1 MEQRANANGLQAK
14 MYSLWRYQSM
24 SKKAIGSLL
33 CAMAIAAFAALAA
46 PAVGADV
53 PNGTKGE
60 IVKVDAAKSTLTV
73 HTQSGDKTYMIA
85 PTTQIVGPRGGIVH
99 KRLQDP
105 RFHAGLHVTI
115 VGAGTSAS
123 QVLLGVDHKAKSGD
137 AATSKT
143 TAGFRGDS
151 AAKGEAAKTEE
162 AADDND
168 NEFPGKIK
176 SVDADKNILV
186 VTLLTGKDHSFM
198 VGSEAK
204 LTIGARVSQKGLSD
218 PALKPG
224 ATVTVVTEEGGKK
237 VAEVKVNGPRGT
249 RRGGMRFRSN
259 LGGGGNN

>member
-1 MEQRANANGLQAK
+1 
-14 MYSLWRYQSM
+14 M

-33 CAMAIAAFAALAA
+33 CAMAVAAFAALAT

-53 PNGTKGE
+53 PGGIKGE
-60 IVKVDAAKSTLTV
+60 IVKVDAAKNTLTV
-73 HTQSGDKTYMIA
+73 HTQSGDKTYTIA

-115 VGAGTSAS
+115 VGSGTAAS
-123 QVLLGVDHKAKSGD
+123 EVLLGVDHKAKSGD

-151 AAKGEAAKTEE
+151 AAKGDAAKTEE

-186 VTLLTGKDHSFM
+186 VTLLTGKDQSFM
-198 VGSEAK
+198 IGSDAK
-204 LTIGARVSQKGLSD
+204 LTIGSRVSQKGLSD
-218 PALKPG
+218 PALKSG
-224 ATVTVVTEEGGKK
+224 ARVTVVTEGGKK
-237 VAEVKVNGPRGT
+237 VAEVKVNAGGRGA
-249 RRGGMRFRSN
+249 RRGGMRMNPRF
-259 LGGGGNN
+259 GGGNN

>member
-1 MEQRANANGLQAK
+1 
-14 MYSLWRYQSM
+14 M
-24 SKKAIGSLL
+24 SKRAIGSLL
-33 CAMAIAAFAALAA
+33 CAMAIAAFAAFAT

-53 PNGTKGE
+53 PGGIKGD
-60 IVKVDAAKSTLTV
+60 IVKVDTAKSTLTV
-73 HTQSGDKTYMIA
+73 HTQTGDKTYTIA

-105 RFHAGLHVTI
+105 RFHAGLHVT
-115 VGAGTSAS
+115 VVASGTAAT
-123 QVLLGVDHKAKSGD
+123 QVLLGVDRKAKTGD

-143 TAGFRGDS
+143 TTGFRGD
-151 AAKGEAAKTEE
+151 AAGKGEAAKTEE
-162 AADDND
+162 APADED

-224 ATVTVVTEEGGKK
+224 ATVTVVTEEGKK
-237 VAEVKVNGPRGT
+237 VSEVKVNAGRAT
-249 RRGGMRFRSN
+249 RRGGMRFSPRF
-259 LGGGGNN
+259 GGGGKN

>member
-1 MEQRANANGLQAK
+1 
-14 MYSLWRYQSM
+14 M
-24 SKKAIGSLL
+24 SKRAIGSLL
-33 CAMAIAAFAALAA
+33 CAMAIAAFAAFAT

-53 PNGTKGE
+53 PGGIKGD
-60 IVKVDAAKSTLTV
+60 IVKVDTAKSTLTV
-73 HTQSGDKTYMIA
+73 HTQTGDKTYTIA
-85 PTTQIVGPRGGIVH
+85 QTTQIVGPRGGIVH

-115 VGAGTSAS
+115 VAS
-123 QVLLGVDHKAKSGD
+123 GMAATQVLLGVDRKAKTGD

-143 TAGFRGDS
+143 TTGFRGD
-151 AAKGEAAKTEE
+151 AAGKGEAAKTEE
-162 AADDND
+162 APADED

-224 ATVTVVTEEGGKK
+224 ATVTVVTEEGKK
-237 VAEVKVNGPRGT
+237 VSEVKVNAGRAM
-249 RRGGMRFRSN
+249 RRGGMRFSPRF
-259 LGGGGNN
+259 GGGGKN